1 MTIGLPCFNAEDT
14 VVRAI
19 VGALA
24 QDWPNIEV
32 IVVDDVSSDGSV
44 AAVAAA
50 ITDDP
55 RAQLICHQRNTGPAG
70 TRNTVLAAA
79 KGEFVAFFDDD
90 DESLPGRVAAQ
101 VREILAYEDRTGAA
115 LVACYAAGVRRYP
128 NGYDMP
134 LKAIG
139 SEAGERPNGPA
150 VADYLLINRRRPG
163 WVYGGGTPA
172 CSLMAR
178 RGTFA
183 AVGGFD
189 AGLRRVEDADF
200 AIRLALMGGHFIGT
214 TEPFFIQY
222 STDAVDKSPE
232 KNLEA
237 EQRLADKNKDYLES
251 IGRYQYARR
260 WPRLRYWHFKRQYWR
275 FVWELLGLVIR
286 YPIAVPAHLLLTG
299 PSRLLHERRM
309 RGKRNKGER

>member
-1 MTIGLPCFNAEDT
+1 MTIGLPCYNAEDT
-14 VVRAI
+14 IARAI
-19 VGALA
+19 SGALA
-24 QDWPNIEV
+24 QDWPNIEA
-32 IVVDDVSSDGSV
+32 IVVDDASSDGSV
-44 AAVAAA
+44 AAVEAA

-55 RAQLICHQRNTGPAG
+55 RVRLIRHERNSGPAG
-70 TRNTVLAAA
+70 ARNTVLQAA

-90 DESLPGRVAAQ
+90 DESLPGRVSAQ
-101 VREILAYEDRTGAA
+101 VQEILAYEDRTGAA

-128 NGYDMP
+128 NGYNMP

-139 SEAGERPNGPA
+139 SEGDERPNGPA

-163 WVYGGGTPA
+163 WFYGGGTPA

-189 AGLRRVEDADF
+189 ASLRRVEDADL

-214 TEPFFIQY
+214 TEPLFIQY
-222 STDAVDKSPE
+222 STDAADKSPE

-237 EQRLADKNKDYLES
+237 EQRLADKNKDYLDS

-260 WPRLRYWHFKRQYWR
+260 WSKLRYWHFKRNYGH
-275 FVWELLGLVIR
+275 FLSELLGLVVR
-286 YPIAVPAHLLLTG
+286 YPLAVPAHLILTG
-299 PSRLLHERRM
+299 PKRLLHERRM
-309 RGKRNKGER
+309 NKS